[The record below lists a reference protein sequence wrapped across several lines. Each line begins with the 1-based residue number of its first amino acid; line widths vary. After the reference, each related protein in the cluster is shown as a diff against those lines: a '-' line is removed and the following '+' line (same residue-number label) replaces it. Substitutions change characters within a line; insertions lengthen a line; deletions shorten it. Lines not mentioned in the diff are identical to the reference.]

1 MMLVDGDLILDR
13 MVAAVDKVRDR
24 LRRATDALERADVAY
39 AVIGGNAVAAWVARV
54 DEAAVRNTQDVD
66 ILLRRGDLLDA
77 RAALESEGFVYRHV
91 SGMDIFLDGDSVKV
105 RDAVHILFAGERVR
119 PEDILPSPDV
129 TEAEKLTRFKVLS
142 LEALVRVKLNV
153 FRRKDQV
160 HLGDMLDIGL
170 IDETWKARYPPELA
184 ERLQLLIDT
193 PEG

>member
-1 MMLVDGDLILDR
+1 MLLMDGDLILDR

-24 LRRATDALERADVAY
+24 LRRATDALERSGVAY
-39 AVIGGNAVAAWVARV
+39 AVVGGNAVATWVARV
-54 DEAAVRNTQDVD
+54 DESAVRNTQDVD
-66 ILLRRGDLLDA
+66 ILLRRDDLPDA
-77 RAALESEGFVYRHV
+77 RVALENEGFIYRHV
-91 SGMDIFLDGDSVKV
+91 AGMDIFLDGDSSKV
-105 RDAVHILFAGERVR
+105 RDAVHILFAGEKVR
-119 PEDILPSPDV
+119 PEDMFPSPDV

-160 HLGDMLDIGL
+160 HLGDLLDIGL

>member
-1 MMLVDGDLILDR
+1 MLLMDGDLILNR
-13 MVAAVDKVRDR
+13 MVTAVDKVRDR
-24 LRRATDALERADVAY
+24 LQRATDALERSGVAY
-39 AVIGGNAVAAWVARV
+39 AVVGGNAVAAWVARV

-66 ILLRRGDLLDA
+66 ILLRRDDLLGA
-77 RAALESEGFVYRHV
+77 RTALENAGFVYRHV
-91 SGMDIFLDGDSVKV
+91 AGMDIFLDGGSSKV
-105 RDAVHILFAGERVR
+105 RDAVHILFAGEKVH

-160 HLGDMLDIGL
+160 HLGDMLDVGL

>member
-1 MMLVDGDLILDR
+1 MLLMDGDLILER

-24 LRRATDALERADVAY
+24 LRRATDALERSGVAY
-39 AVIGGNAVAAWVARV
+39 AVVGGNAVATWVARV
-54 DEAAVRNTQDVD
+54 DESAVRNTQDVD
-66 ILLRRGDLLDA
+66 ILLRRDDLPDA
-77 RAALESEGFVYRHV
+77 RAALENEGFVYRHV
-91 SGMDIFLDGDSVKV
+91 AGMDIFLDGDSSKV
-105 RDAVHILFAGERVR
+105 RDAVHILFAGEKVR

-160 HLGDMLDIGL
+160 HLGDLLDIGL

>member
-1 MMLVDGDLILDR
+1 MLLMDGDLILDR

-24 LRRATDALERADVAY
+24 LRRATDALERSGVAY
-39 AVIGGNAVAAWVARV
+39 AVVGGNAVATWVARV
-54 DEAAVRNTQDVD
+54 DESAVRNTQDVD
-66 ILLRRGDLLDA
+66 ILLRRDDLPDA
-77 RAALESEGFVYRHV
+77 RVALENEGFVYRHV
-91 SGMDIFLDGDSVKV
+91 AGMDIFLDGDSSKV
-105 RDAVHILFAGERVR
+105 RDAVHILFAGEKVR

-160 HLGDMLDIGL
+160 HLSDMLDVGL
-170 IDETWKARYPPELA
+170 IDQTWTARYPPELA

>member
-1 MMLVDGDLILDR
+1 MLLMDGDLILER

-24 LRRATDALERADVAY
+24 LRRATDALERSGVAY
-39 AVIGGNAVAAWVARV
+39 AVVGGNAVATWVARV
-54 DEAAVRNTQDVD
+54 DESAVRNTQDVD
-66 ILLRRGDLLDA
+66 ILLRRDDLPDA
-77 RAALESEGFVYRHV
+77 RAALENEGFVYRHV
-91 SGMDIFLDGDSVKV
+91 AGMDIFLDGDSSKV
-105 RDAVHILFAGERVR
+105 RDAVHILFAGEKVR
-119 PEDILPSPDV
+119 PEDMLPSPDV

-160 HLGDMLDIGL
+160 HLGDLLDIGL

>member
-1 MMLVDGDLILDR
+1 

-24 LRRATDALERADVAY
+24 LRRATDALERSGVAY
-39 AVIGGNAVAAWVARV
+39 AVVGGNAVATWVARV
-54 DEAAVRNTQDVD
+54 DESAVRNTQDVD
-66 ILLRRGDLLDA
+66 ILLRRDDLPDA
-77 RAALESEGFVYRHV
+77 RVALENEGFVYRHV
-91 SGMDIFLDGDSVKV
+91 AGMDIFLDGDSSKV
-105 RDAVHILFAGERVR
+105 RDAVHILFAGEKVR

-160 HLGDMLDIGL
+160 HLSDMLDVGL
-170 IDETWKARYPPELA
+170 IDQTWTARYPPELA

>member
-1 MMLVDGDLILDR
+1 MLLMDGDLILDR

-24 LRRATDALERADVAY
+24 LRRATDALERSGVAY
-39 AVIGGNAVAAWVARV
+39 AVVGGNAVATWVARV
-54 DEAAVRNTQDVD
+54 DESAVRNTQDVD
-66 ILLRRGDLLDA
+66 ILLRRDDLPDA
-77 RAALESEGFVYRHV
+77 RAALENEGFIYRHV
-91 SGMDIFLDGDSVKV
+91 AGMDIFLDGDSSKV
-105 RDAVHILFAGERVR
+105 RDAVHVLFAGERVR

-160 HLGDMLDIGL
+160 HLGDLLDIGL

-184 ERLQLLIDT
+184 ARLQLLIDT

>member
-1 MMLVDGDLILDR
+1 MLLMDGDLILER

-24 LRRATDALERADVAY
+24 LRRATDALERSGVAY
-39 AVIGGNAVAAWVARV
+39 AVVGGNAVATWVARV
-54 DEAAVRNTQDVD
+54 DESAVRNTQDVD
-66 ILLRRGDLLDA
+66 ILLRRDDLPDA
-77 RAALESEGFVYRHV
+77 RVALENEGFVYRHV
-91 SGMDIFLDGDSVKV
+91 AGMDIFLDGDSSKV
-105 RDAVHILFAGERVR
+105 RDAVHILFAGEKVR

-160 HLGDMLDIGL
+160 HLSDMLDVGL
-170 IDETWKARYPPELA
+170 IDQTWTARYPPELA